1 MSSRI
6 ASFALAIALVAG
18 ASISAAQAGNGS
30 INLGGSRMNNT
41 HVTPSMP
48 DVKAKPQMIDA
59 KIKLN
64 CYHSREPNEL
74 GVYVHRTHCG

>member
-30 INLGGSRMNNT
+30 INLGGMNNT
-41 HVTPSMP
+41 HVTPSLP
-48 DVKAKPQMIDA
+48 DVKAKPPMIDA